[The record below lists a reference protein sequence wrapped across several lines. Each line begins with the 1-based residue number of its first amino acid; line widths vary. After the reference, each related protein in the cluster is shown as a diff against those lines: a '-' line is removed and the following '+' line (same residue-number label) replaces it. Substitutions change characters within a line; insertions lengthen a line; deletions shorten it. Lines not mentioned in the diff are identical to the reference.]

1 MIVFRLRHEVRQKH
15 IVNLKK
21 NELSQLSAYV
31 TPPTDTCTSVV
42 LPHKKYEIKYHQ
54 VSPTLQCLDYQFF
67 MCDTWLKKSLTKY
80 HQVSPTFLAMIPYK
94 HLSVYCLYIRLF
106 VGSFMY
112 LFCGLAV
119 FVTFET
125 PRFVP

>member
-1 MIVFRLRHEVRQKH
+1 MFLRTIFWISLQVRYYIYCYTSH
-15 IVNLKK
+15 I
-21 NELSQLSAYV
+21 NERDILLAI
-31 TPPTDTCTSVV
+31 
-42 LPHKKYEIKYHQ
+42 PHKMIKKKYHQ
-54 VSPTLQCLDYQFF
+54 VSPSLQYLDYQFC

-80 HQVSPTFLAMIPYK
+80 HQVSPTFLVMIPYK

>member
-1 MIVFRLRHEVRQKH
+1 MKIALV
-15 IVNLKK
+15 
-21 NELSQLSAYV
+21 
-31 TPPTDTCTSVV
+31 
-42 LPHKKYEIKYHQ
+42 PHKMIKKKYHQ
-54 VSPTLQCLDYQFF
+54 VSPSLQCIDCQSF

-80 HQVSPTFLAMIPYK
+80 HQVSPTFLAIIPYK
-94 HLSVYCLYIRLF
+94 YVSVCCLYIGLF
-106 VGSFMY
+106 VSSFIY

>member
-1 MIVFRLRHEVRQKH
+1 MFLRTIFWISLQVRYYIYCYTSH
-15 IVNLKK
+15 I
-21 NELSQLSAYV
+21 NERDILLAI
-31 TPPTDTCTSVV
+31 
-42 LPHKKYEIKYHQ
+42 PHKMIKKKYHQ
-54 VSPTLQCLDYQFF
+54 VSPSLQYLDYQFC

-80 HQVSPTFLAMIPYK
+80 HQVSPTFLVMIPYK
-94 HLSVYCLYIRLF
+94 YLSVYCLYIGIS

-112 LFCGLAV
+112 LFCVFAV

>member
-1 MIVFRLRHEVRQKH
+1 MKIALVF
-15 IVNLKK
+15 
-21 NELSQLSAYV
+21 
-31 TPPTDTCTSVV
+31 
-42 LPHKKYEIKYHQ
+42 PHKMIEKKYHQ
-54 VSPTLQCLDYQFF
+54 VSPTLQCFDYQFF

-80 HQVSPTFLAMIPYK
+80 HQVSPTFLVMIPYN
-94 HLSVYCLYIRLF
+94 HISVYFLYIRLF
-106 VGSFMY
+106 VGLFMY

>member
-1 MIVFRLRHEVRQKH
+1 MKIALVVF
-15 IVNLKK
+15 
-21 NELSQLSAYV
+21 
-31 TPPTDTCTSVV
+31 
-42 LPHKKYEIKYHQ
+42 PHKMIKKKYHQ
-54 VSPTLQCLDYQFF
+54 VSPSLQCIDCQSF

-80 HQVSPTFLAMIPYK
+80 HQVSPTFLVMFPYK
-94 HLSVYCLYIRLF
+94 HIAVYCLYIRPF
-106 VGSFMY
+106 VGLFMY